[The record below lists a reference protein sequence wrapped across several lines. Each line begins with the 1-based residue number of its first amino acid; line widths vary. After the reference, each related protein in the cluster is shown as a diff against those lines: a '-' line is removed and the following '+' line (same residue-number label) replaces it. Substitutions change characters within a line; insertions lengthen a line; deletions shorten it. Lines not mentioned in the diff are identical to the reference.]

1 MSYLNDTQLQV
12 IGRLLSERE
21 TDLRAQVQSA
31 RAALAERPSA
41 DGRQV
46 EDQGEQGEQ
55 RVRAGIEHAEL
66 QRDLQELREIVAAR
80 ERMADGRYGECPDC
94 GQPIALE
101 RLKAQPT
108 ATRCVPCQAA
118 FEKTRRG
125 VPPYA
130 A

>member
-1 MSYLNDTQLQV
+1 MAYLSDAQLDT
-12 IGRLLSERE
+12 IGRVLAARE
-21 TDLRAQVQSA
+21 ADLRSQVQAA

-66 QRDLQELREIVAAR
+66 QRGLQELREIETAR
-80 ERMADGRYGECPDC
+80 ERIAEGRYGECVDC

-108 ATRCVPCQAA
+108 AARCLACQAA
-118 FEKTRRG
+118 YEKTHRSNPRL
-125 VPPYA
+125 A
-130 A
+130 